1 MREGERLKSRKG
13 FVMQMSHGIPEKGAA
28 RVYTFHITLKGFLF
42 PFSFFLRTTFVQE
55 EKTKGFCC
63 SQQRELLRLTLL
75 FMGPTFEQT
84 IKEKNP
90 LQDLIL

>member
-28 RVYTFHITLKGFLF
+28 RVYIPFHITLKGFF
-42 PFSFFLRTTFVQE
+42 FSLFLRTTFVQE